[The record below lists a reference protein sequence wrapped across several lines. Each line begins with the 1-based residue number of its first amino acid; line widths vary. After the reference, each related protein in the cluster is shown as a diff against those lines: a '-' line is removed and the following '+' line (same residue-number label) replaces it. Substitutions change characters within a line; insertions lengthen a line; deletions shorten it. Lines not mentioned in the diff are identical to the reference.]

1 MNTAI
6 ANISYWQPAA
16 ARVCIVATC
25 ARYGEE
31 HMPDGRNAGVWV
43 NWNKLAARAG
53 FEDGATA
60 KAHYEPL
67 LNCDHGHGGGAPRKR
82 QSPYDSKPKTL
93 ETEDG
98 NKQYTHNPYDLEDGE
113 V

>member
-1 MNTAI
+1 MK
-6 ANISYWQPAA
+6 P
-16 ARVCIVATC
+16 IV
-25 ARYGEE
+25 
-31 HMPDGRNAGVWV
+31 DWD
-43 NWNKLAARAG
+43 KLAARAG

-67 LNCDHGHGGGAPRKR
+67 LNRDNPSDAPRKQQTLR
-82 QSPYDSKPKTL
+82 NIKPKTL

-98 NKQYTHNPYDLEDGE
+98 NKRYARKSFVSRDPYDLEDGE

>member
-1 MNTAI
+1 MAYEKITAKDMM
-6 ANISYWQPAA
+6 A
-16 ARVCIVATC
+16 VAKV
-25 ARYGEE
+25 
-31 HMPDGRNAGVWV
+31 DWD
-43 NWNKLAARAG
+43 KLAARAG

-67 LNCDHGHGGGAPRKR
+67 LNRDHGHGHGGDAPRKR
-82 QSPYDSKPKTL
+82 ESPRNSKPETL

-98 NKQYTHNPYDLEDGE
+98 TKQYARNPYDLEDGE